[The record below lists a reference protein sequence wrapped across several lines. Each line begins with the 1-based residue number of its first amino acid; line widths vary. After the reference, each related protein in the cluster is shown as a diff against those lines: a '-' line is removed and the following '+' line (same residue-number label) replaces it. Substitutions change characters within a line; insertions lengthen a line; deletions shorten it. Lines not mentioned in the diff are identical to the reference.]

1 MGIIMD
7 LNVRLAKMT
16 KAMKTQL
23 FIDNLTTIFNPQAL
37 FSDGTAQYRIPP
49 EPKANESVKLRFRT
63 GRENIDRVVLV
74 VCTDTRIEMKKVYND
89 RLFDYYES
97 TVELSDKMIDYYF
110 EVTSGTV
117 TVYYNSVG
125 VCSGVEPYYNFTIT
139 PSFHTPD
146 WAKGAIF
153 YQIYVD
159 RFYNG
164 DRSNDVEKDEYV
176 YIGEGTDKVTDWFKY
191 PAAMGVREFY
201 GGDIAGVWQ
210 KLDYLQELG
219 VDAIYFNPIFVSPS
233 NHKYDIQDY
242 DYIDPHFGK
251 IVSDEGDLL
260 WPGDKDN
267 MRATRYIDRVTN
279 KANLE
284 ASNELFIHLVE
295 EAHKR
300 GMKVH
305 AWFNP
310 YRVSVNT
317 KPGTIREL
325 NSTLSQQPASVY
337 VQHRD
342 WIRTS
347 GDRFVLDP
355 GIPEVQD
362 WITSIVAEVVS
373 RYPVDGVQFDD
384 YFYTESPGSRLND
397 NETYRKYGGA
407 FASKADWRRNNT
419 QQLIAKVSHTIKSIK
434 PGVEFGVSP
443 AGVWRN
449 RSHDPLGSDT
459 RGAAAYDESYA
470 DTRRWVEQGLLD
482 YIAPQIYWPFSR
494 SAARY
499 DVLAKWWADV
509 VKPTRTRLYIGIAFY
524 KVGEPSKIEPDWMIN
539 GGVPELKKQLDL
551 NDAVPEISGTILFRE
566 DYLNKPQTQQ
576 AVSYL
581 QSRWGS

>member
-1 MGIIMD
+1 MDICSRNKKLTIRRPAILVALALLLCSCKSTPPESMVTPPAGSKPPATTQQSSQPMRGIW
-7 LNVRLAKMT
+7 LATVSRLDWPPVSSVNISNPTSRARVQQQ
-16 KAMKTQL
+16 AM
-23 FIDNLTTIFNPQAL
+23 IDKLDHLQRLGINTVFFRVKP
-37 FSDGTAQYRIPP
+37 DGTALWPSKILPW
-49 EPKANESVKLRFRT
+49 SDLMT
-63 GRENIDRVVLV
+63 G
-74 VCTDTRIEMKKVYND
+74 K
-89 RLFDYYES
+89 
-97 TVELSDKMIDYYF
+97 
-110 EVTSGTV
+110 
-117 TVYYNSVG
+117 
-125 VCSGVEPYYNFTIT
+125 
-139 PSFHTPD
+139 
-146 WAKGAIF
+146 
-153 YQIYVD
+153 
-159 RFYNG
+159 
-164 DRSNDVEKDEYV
+164 
-176 YIGEGTDKVTDWFKY
+176 IGENPGYDPLQF
-191 PAAMGVREFY
+191 M
-201 GGDIAGVWQ
+201 
-210 KLDYLQELG
+210 LD
-219 VDAIYFNPIFVSPS
+219 
-233 NHKYDIQDY
+233 
-242 DYIDPHFGK
+242 
-251 IVSDEGDLL
+251 
-260 WPGDKDN
+260 
-267 MRATRYIDRVTN
+267 
-279 KANLE
+279 
-284 ASNELFIHLVE
+284 

-509 VKPTRTRLYIGIAFY
+509 VKPTRPACIS
-524 KVGEPSKIEPDWMIN
+524 VSPSIKWVN
-539 GGVPELKKQLDL
+539 
-551 NDAVPEISGTILFRE
+551 
-566 DYLNKPQTQQ
+566 
-576 AVSYL
+576 L
-581 QSRWGS
+581 QR